1 MSRKTDKKNNGVG
14 YSYSSFQP
22 RNQKQQEYK
31 DSIESNKIIFA
42 TGPAGT
48 GKTHVPV
55 SIACEYFIKGKISK
69 IIISR
74 PAIAACGEKHGFM
87 PGDLLNK
94 MDPFL
99 GPIFDVMN
107 NYWQDE
113 VIKDMCLKNQITVVP
128 MAFMR
133 GRTFKDSFIF
143 IDEAQN
149 CTEEQML
156 MLLTRIGEAG
166 TMIISGDLDQND
178 LRGVKSGLSKA
189 VKLSGVIDG
198 IVAVEFSK
206 EDIVRDPIVKEI
218 LEHWANI

>member
-1 MSRKTDKKNNGVG
+1 MTRKPDKKTGQAG
-14 YSYSSFQP
+14 LSYVPFCP
-22 RNQKQQEYK
+22 RNQKQYEYK
-31 DSIESNKIIFA
+31 DAVEANKIVFA

-55 SIACEYFIKGKISK
+55 AMACEYFIQGKVSR

-74 PAIAACGEKHGFM
+74 PAITACGEKHGFV

-113 VIKDMCLKNQITVVP
+113 VIKEKCMNNQILVIP

-133 GRTFKDSFIF
+133 GRTFRDAFIF
-143 IDEAQN
+143 VDEAQN
-149 CTEEQML
+149 CNEDQIL
-156 MLLTRIGEAG
+156 MLLTRIGEGG
-166 TMIISGDLDQND
+166 TMVISGDLDQND
-178 LRGVKSGLSKA
+178 LKGERSGLSKA
-189 VKLSGVIDG
+189 VKLADKIEG
-198 IVAVEFSK
+198 IEHISFTKA
-206 EDIVRDPIVKEI
+206 DIVRDPIIREI
-218 LEHWANI
+218 LDYWPTL